1 MAFLYENLP
10 LWTMSFPFSLI
21 HWDDLRIYLNLY
33 STEKHVPEVIREFHI
48 TFVKL
53 IFVEAFLVG
62 AHKYDSILRKMN
74 DVAPTYSKG
83 DEEAVASLVLGELK
97 EEEKSKGKGK
107 KKHDESNDTR
117 HPPLYNLRR
126 VDDNSPRSDWV
137 WNMFLVTEL
146 LQPGN
151 RWYPADKTP
160 RTIGSPRSDKH
171 DHGCHAM
178 QPRARAA
185 AAAAPSRV
193 AVRRRA
199 PLPAIPRWPP
209 SRPLIEMLS
218 LGTSRDPRQTWS

>member
-1 MAFLYENLP
+1 MSFVDYSLPFNHGGRQSAPTPTPSHSTFVVNLDAGIRQSHPIRGVPTNPDDDLNDHVTGPIMAFLYENLP
-10 LWTMSFPFSLI
+10 LWMMSFPFSLI

-33 STEKHVPEVIREFHI
+33 STEKRVPEVIREFHI

-97 EEEKSKGKGK
+97 EEEKSTGKGK

-151 RWYPADKTP
+151 PEF
-160 RTIGSPRSDKH
+160 I
-171 DHGCHAM
+171 HGVRVFLFIAM
-178 QPRARAA
+178 
-185 AAAAPSRV
+185 
-193 AVRRRA
+193 
-199 PLPAIPRWPP
+199 LH
-209 SRPLIEMLS
+209 
-218 LGTSRDPRQTWS
+218 